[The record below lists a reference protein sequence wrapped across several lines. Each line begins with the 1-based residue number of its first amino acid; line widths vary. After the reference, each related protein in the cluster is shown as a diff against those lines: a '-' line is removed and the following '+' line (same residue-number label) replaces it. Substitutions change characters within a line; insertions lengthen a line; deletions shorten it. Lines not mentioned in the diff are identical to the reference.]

1 MNNKWRLPTIQEL
14 LSIVDYTKYNPAT
27 NLEGIESDDYWSS
40 SPFVSGSSD
49 AWGVRFYGGY
59 DYHGTKSRRNYVRY
73 VRTLDDGS
81 LEWDKEDAPHKMNWQ
96 EALDYAES
104 LNAEQKKTIALETWL
119 MKNNDGDYIIVEAT
133 AAYFED
139 IYKVKLLS
147 TREIE
152 I

>member
-14 LSIVDYTKYNPAT
+14 KSIVDYTKYNPAT
-27 NLEGIESDDYWSS
+27 NLEGIKSARYWSGSPSVSDS
-40 SPFVSGSSD
+40 SV
-49 AWGVRFYGGY
+49 AWNVGFYVGDDFNGN
-59 DYHGTKSRRNYVRY
+59 KSNSNYVRC

>member
-1 MNNKWRLPTIQEL
+1 MNRWRLPTILEL
-14 LSIVDYTKYNPAT
+14 LSIVDYTKCNPAT
-27 NLEGIESDDYWSS
+27 NLDGIKPEFYWSS
-40 SPFVSGSSD
+40 SPSVSDSSLAWVVYFGYGSDDSND
-49 AWGVRFYGGY
+49 
-59 DYHGTKSRRNYVRY
+59 KSNSNYVRY